1 MEGMMGKAIT
11 LQRGV
16 LAGAVVAVSVYA
28 LWRRS
33 RVSEVQT
40 VRAAAPMQAP
50 PAPSVQPEP
59 VFSGV
64 VRADPYEPP
73 ALHGQSRRRSL
84 THRGRHRQ
92 LSPGGWPKQ
101 RPLARTRPAWPG
113 ATAIR

>member
-1 MEGMMGKAIT
+1 MGKAIT

-33 RVSEVQT
+33 RVSAVQT
-40 VRAAAPMQAP
+40 VRAPPVQAP

-59 VFSGV
+59 VFPVV
-64 VRADPYEPP
+64 VRAEPYEPP

-92 LSPGGWPKQ
+92 LNPGGWPKQ
-101 RPLARTRPAWPG
+101 RALARTRPAWPG

>member
-1 MEGMMGKAIT
+1 MEGMMGNVIT
-11 LQRGV
+11 LRRGV

-33 RVSEVQT
+33 RVVEIPV
-40 VRAAAPMQAP
+40 APAPPVQAP
-50 PAPSVQPEP
+50 PVPPEP
-59 VFSGV
+59 ALHEV
-64 VRADPYEPP
+64 VAVSPYEPR

-84 THRGRHRQ
+84 THRGRHRR

>member
-1 MEGMMGKAIT
+1 MGNAIT
-11 LQRGV
+11 LKRGV

-33 RVSEVQT
+33 RAVE
-40 VRAAAPMQAP
+40 AAVAPAPPVAAP
-50 PAPSVQPEP
+50 PAPPVQEEP
-59 VFSGV
+59 VVPEV
-64 VRADPYEPP
+64 VMVEPYEPP